1 MTDPNVSDPV
11 DEEGAEAVPLDHAT
25 MIEGLLDPGAY
36 PHSVDEITHIQ
47 THISSIL
54 LTGERAYKIKKPVDF
69 GFLNFS
75 TLELRERNCRR
86 EVELNSRLAPD
97 VYLGV
102 EPVRFDGERLFIGG
116 EGEIVDW
123 AVAMR
128 QLEDDDLGVGVLER
142 GELTTDKLDVLVEIL
157 VPFYRD
163 ARRGPDVDAFGE
175 VEAVKFNTD
184 ENFAQTDS
192 YIGKLISRER
202 FEHIQDW
209 TNRFF
214 VEHEELFERRIGE
227 GRIRE
232 CHGDLHL
239 DNIFF
244 CDPPIVFDCIEFNDR
259 LSCGD
264 VAMDIGFLAMDLD
277 ARSRPDLSRHFV
289 DRFVEASGD
298 DDLHS
303 LMDFYKTYRAY
314 VRAKVAAFTSEDP
327 GLDAAAKRRNRNAAR
342 RSFGL
347 AYRYAG
353 GDSRPPVVVFYGL
366 MGTGKSSLSRYLR
379 EVYGWHI
386 ISTDEVRKQ
395 ISGVGEATRVWVPYG
410 TGLYSAEMNER
421 TYGESCRRAGD
432 LLDAG
437 LPVAIDG
444 AFKTADQRQVV
455 VDMAREHGADV
466 RFVETVC
473 EPDAQRQ
480 RLEARQVYD
489 TRSDG
494 RIELMERQRNEF
506 ESPPANVAHLFK
518 ELPTDGPVGDTQARL
533 VDYLRELDMLEQ
545 QQ

>member
-1 MTDPNVSDPV
+1 M
-11 DEEGAEAVPLDHAT
+11 DHAA
-25 MIEGLLDPGAY
+25 IVEGLLDPEAY
-36 PHSVDEITHIQ
+36 PHPVDEVVHLQ

-54 LTGERAYKIKKPVDF
+54 LTGDRAYKLKKPVDF

-75 TLELRERNCRR
+75 TLALRELNCRR
-86 EVELNSRLAPD
+86 EVVLNSRLAPD

-102 EPVRFDGERLFIGG
+102 EPVRFDGERMSIGDG
-116 EGEIVDW
+116 DGEIVDW
-123 AVAMR
+123 VVVME
-128 QLEDDDLGVGVLER
+128 QLDGDHLGVGVLER
-142 GELTTDKLDVLVEIL
+142 GGLTRDMLDDLVEIL
-157 VPFYRD
+157 VPFYED
-163 ARRGPDVDAFGE
+163 ARQGPDVDAFGE
-175 VEAVKFNTD
+175 IAAIKFNTD
-184 ENFAQTDS
+184 ENFAQTDN
-192 YIGKLISRER
+192 YIGKLISRDR
-202 FEHIQDW
+202 FEHIQNW

-214 VEHEELFERRIGE
+214 AEHKELFERRIDE

-259 LSCGD
+259 LACGD

-277 ARSRPDLSRHFV
+277 ARGRPDLSQHFV
-289 DRFVEASGD
+289 DRFVDASGD
-298 DDLHS
+298 EGLHK
-303 LMDFYKTYRAY
+303 LMDFYKAYRAY

-327 GLDAAAKRRNRNAAR
+327 DLDHAEQRRNRNAAR

-353 GDSRPPVVVFYGL
+353 GSARPPLVVFYGL

-421 TYGESCRRAGD
+421 TYVESCRRAGD
-432 LLDAG
+432 LIDAG

-444 AFKTADQRQVV
+444 AFKTAEQRQVV
-455 VDMAREHGADV
+455 MDMAREHGGNV

-473 EPDAQRQ
+473 EPDAQRR

-506 ESPPANVAHLFK
+506 ESPPVDVAHLFR
-518 ELPTDGPVGDTQARL
+518 ELPTDGPVADTRERL
-533 VDYLRELDMLEQ
+533 VAYLRELDMLEARPR
-545 QQ
+545 

>member
-1 MTDPNVSDPV
+1 M
-11 DEEGAEAVPLDHAT
+11 DHAT
-25 MIEGLLDPGAY
+25 IVEGLLDPAAY
-36 PHSVDEITHIQ
+36 PHFVDEVTHLQ

-54 LTGERAYKIKKPVDF
+54 LTGDRAYKLKKPVDF

-75 TLELRERNCRR
+75 TLELREMNCRR

-102 EPVRFDGERLFIGG
+102 EPVRFGGERLFIGDG

-123 AVAMR
+123 VVVMK
-128 QLEDDDLGVGVLER
+128 QLDNDHLGVGALER
-142 GELTTDKLDVLVEIL
+142 GELTGDKLDDLVETL
-157 VPFYRD
+157 VPFYRN
-163 ARRGPDVDAFGE
+163 ARRGPDVEAFGE
-175 VEAVKFNTD
+175 IDAIKFNTE
-184 ENFAQTDS
+184 ENFAQTDN
-192 YIGKLISRER
+192 YIGKLISRDR
-202 FEHIQDW
+202 FEYIQNW

-214 VEHEELFERRIGE
+214 VEHKDLFEHRVDE

-244 CDPPIVFDCIEFNDR
+244 CDPPVVFDCIEFNDR
-259 LSCGD
+259 LACGD

-277 ARSRPDLSRHFV
+277 ARGRPDLSQHFV
-289 DRFVEASGD
+289 ARFVEASGD
-298 DDLHS
+298 CNLYE
-303 LMDFYKTYRAY
+303 LLNFYKTYRAY

-327 GLDAAAKRRNRNAAR
+327 DLNHAEQRRNRNAAR

-353 GDSRPPVVVFYGL
+353 GSARPPLVVFYGL

-421 TYGESCRRAGD
+421 TYDESCRRAGD

-437 LPVAIDG
+437 LPVVIDG
-444 AFKTADQRQVV
+444 AFKTAEQRQVV
-455 VDMAREHGADV
+455 MDTAREHGGNV

-473 EPDAQRQ
+473 ESDAQRQ

-494 RIELMERQRNEF
+494 RIELMERQRTEF
-506 ESPPANVAHLFK
+506 ESPATDVAHLFSV
-518 ELPTDGPVGDTQARL
+518 LPTDGPVDDTRQRL
-533 VDYLRELDMLEQ
+533 IEYLKERDMLETLDR
-545 QQ
+545 